1 MQKEPGVAVAASR
14 ITQQVR
20 DLGFSAEAE
29 EITNEVLRGNA

>member
-1 MQKEPGVAVAASR
+1 MQQEPGLAAAASR

-29 EITNEVLRGNA
+29 KVADEVVRGNA